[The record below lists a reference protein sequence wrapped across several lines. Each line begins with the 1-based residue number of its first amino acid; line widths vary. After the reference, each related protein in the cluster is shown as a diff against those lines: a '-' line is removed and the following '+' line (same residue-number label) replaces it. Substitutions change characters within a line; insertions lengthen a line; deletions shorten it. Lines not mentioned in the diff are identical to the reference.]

1 MTNIPAN
8 GESKAQVTYD
18 IRDAEENEREAMLNV
33 TLAAYREF
41 EVNADAN
48 FWQLYEK
55 NIAQA
60 INEGPDIERIVYLID
75 KKIVAS
81 VLLCKQSFNSPE
93 PEIRLLA
100 VDPAYR
106 QKGIAKALMNE
117 CERRLAE
124 RGHKQVVLHTTSL
137 MQTAREMYER
147 NGYTRYEKIDFSPV
161 PEFIV
166 IGFIKNLV

>member
-41 EVNADAN
+41 EVNADKK
-48 FWQLYEK
+48 FWKQYEH

-60 INEGPDIERIVYLID
+60 INQGPDIERIVYLID
-75 KKIVAS
+75 KKIVGS
-81 VLLCKQSFNSPE
+81 VLLCKQSFNSAE

-137 MQTAREMYER
+137 MQTARAMYER

-166 IGFIKNLV
+166 IGFIKDLV